1 MFKESTDETAA
12 DDLEVELFMPRGHS
26 TDPFACPCCANVF
39 SEVLRSSGR
48 DLAAEAADMSV
59 RDEPTVGSA
68 FVRNA
73 RILTMNAAAPEA
85 DAMIIRDG
93 RITWIGREAD
103 SPDTSDDELAID
115 LRGKVV
121 LPGFIEPH
129 MHLAPLAM
137 LNVYENVGPF
147 RFAETSAALERLK
160 EVAATTPPGE
170 WVLGRQFDPSLQK
183 GPAFLTRDLLDD
195 VTTDHP
201 VFVYNASLHLAYC
214 NSPALE
220 IAGITRETESPAG
233 AEIGKDA
240 NGVPN
245 GVLKGGPAMA
255 LVARHNRKP
264 REQNIADAC
273 LDVFANANRKG
284 LTMLADQGTGLFQG
298 VTELELYQRLRDS
311 NRMTARF
318 RFSVGQALAHRWDE
332 TDVHFGQGDE
342 WVRATGWKIVSDGS
356 NQGYTGLQRTPFLN
370 SDSTGIAYI
379 EVDEL
384 NEAVSRRLG
393 EGWPVCVHANG
404 DAAIDR
410 ALDAFQRAADAN
422 LDPASMRCRIEHCSI
437 LHDEHIEQMAELG
450 ISPSFLIGHV
460 YFWGKAFVDDVFG
473 LEKASK
479 LDRTGACEAKAIRWT
494 VHSDDPVTE
503 MGPLRCIENAVTR
516 SMWRSEDLLSPD
528 ECISVD
534 AALRAATIDAA
545 WQCHSDHEVGSLE
558 EGKFGDFVVL
568 DEDPRAVPTKEI
580 GAIDVLETWVNGRRV
595 YDATAA

>member
-1 MFKESTDETAA
+1 MLKDYSDESAA
-12 DDLEVELFMPRGHS
+12 DDFELEFAIPHGHS
-26 TDPFACPCCANVF
+26 ADPFACPCCANVF
-39 SEVLRSSGR
+39 SEVLRLTGR
-48 DLAAEAADMSV
+48 DLAAEALTMRRGA
-59 RDEPTVGSA
+59 EPTMGSA

-73 RILTMNAAAPEA
+73 RILTMNAAAPDA
-85 DAMIIRDG
+85 DAMIVRDG
-93 RITWIGREAD
+93 RIVWIGREAD
-103 SPDTSDDELAID
+103 APATGEDERAID
-115 LRGKVV
+115 LEGKVV

-137 LNVYENVGPF
+137 LNVYENIGPF
-147 RFAETSAALERLK
+147 RYADTAAALERLK
-160 EVAATTPPGE
+160 EVAADTPPGE
-170 WVLGRQFDPSLQK
+170 WVLGRQFDPSLQQ

-195 VTTDHP
+195 VTSEHP

-214 NSPALE
+214 NSVALE
-220 IAGITRETESPAG
+220 IAGITRATESPAG
-233 AEIGKDA
+233 AEIGTDS

-245 GVLKGGPAMA
+245 GVLKGGPAIA

-264 REQNIADAC
+264 REQNIGDAC

-298 VTELELYQRLRDS
+298 VTELDLYQRLRDS
-311 NRMTARF
+311 DRMTARF

-356 NQGYTGLQRTPFLN
+356 NQGYTGLQRAPFLN

-384 NEAVSRRLG
+384 NEAVGKRLG

-410 ALDAFQRAADAN
+410 ALAAFQRAADHG
-422 LDPASMRCRIEHCSI
+422 LDPGSMRCRIEHCSI
-437 LHDEHIEQMAELG
+437 LHDEHVEQMAKLG

-479 LDRTGACEAKAIRWT
+479 LDRTGACEAKGIRWT

-516 SMWRSEDLLSPD
+516 AMWRSDELLSPD
-528 ECISVD
+528 ERISVD

-568 DEDPRAVPTKEI
+568 EKDPRTVPTNEI
-580 GAIDVLETWVNGRRV
+580 GSIAVLETWVNGRQV
-595 YDATAA
+595 YDASAA